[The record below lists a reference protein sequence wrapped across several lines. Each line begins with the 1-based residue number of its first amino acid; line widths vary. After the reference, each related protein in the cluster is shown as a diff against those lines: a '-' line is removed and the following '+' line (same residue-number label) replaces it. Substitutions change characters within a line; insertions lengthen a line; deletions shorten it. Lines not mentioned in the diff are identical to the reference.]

1 MTHKKHEFDAKIIK
15 VPDIDGAY
23 VQIPLD
29 VKAVFGKSRV
39 AVHATFDGEPYDGQ
53 LVKMK
58 TPYHIIGIRKDI
70 RQKIGKQPGDTV
82 HVTLRERTVEKKP
95 TSATIDEYICE
106 CPAETQPKLK
116 EIYAVISAAAPKAGQ
131 KISWGMPT
139 FFIGRN
145 RVFFACQKKHVG
157 FYPGVAV
164 MEHFKE
170 RLTEYKTGKGSVQ
183 FPFIKPLP
191 VDLIGEM
198 AAYALAGREG

>member
-1 MTHKKHEFDAKIIK
+1 MTNEIHEFDAKIIK

-23 VQIPLD
+23 VKIPLD
-29 VKAVFGKSRV
+29 VKATFGKTRV

-53 LVKMK
+53 IVKMK

-82 HVTLRERTVEKKP
+82 RVTLRERVVEKKP
-95 TSATIDEYICE
+95 ADATIDEYIGG
-106 CPAETQPKLK
+106 CPAETQSKLR
-116 EIYAVISAAAPKAGQ
+116 EMYSIISAAVPEAGQ

-139 FFIGRN
+139 FFSGSN

-157 FYPGVAV
+157 FYPGTAAMVY
-164 MEHFKE
+164 FKP
-170 RLTEYKTGKGSVQ
+170 RLEEYKTGKGSVQ

-191 VDLIGEM
+191 LELISEM
-198 AAYALAGREG
+198 AAYAMAWQPI